1 MLKHTDNFQ
10 KKKDEALE
18 AGFLTD
24 ELVSFY
30 EDLFAFQERNTLSG
44 EEYDFS
50 PFVDS
55 AQLPALK
62 ADSLSFDEKTGGML
76 VKQLLELLDIIEKHH
91 PGINTELI
99 RNAVS
104 ENIDSMVKSAG
115 FLLQHDVDNLSAA
128 ATEMKTGIDEYI
140 FILVNWLKPL
150 LVSMSTP
157 AMENVDTEEW
167 LAPVCP
173 FCGYLADMGKI
184 VESKDSLRLLHCGL
198 CEHEWKFPRLTCA
211 ICENTEKETLGF
223 LNTDDESPYRVDYC
237 DNCKGYIKTVRIPKL
252 QEESRFDLSVENI
265 LTTWLDAS
273 ALDLGYSRP

>member
-30 EDLFAFQERNTLSG
+30 EDLFAFQERNILSG

-55 AQLPALK
+55 AHLPALK
-62 ADSLSFDEKTGGML
+62 ADSLSFDEKTGGIL
-76 VKQLLELLDIIEKHH
+76 VKHLLELLDIIERHH
-91 PGINTELI
+91 PGINTEFI

-150 LVSMSTP
+150 FVSMSTT

-184 VESKDSLRLLHCGL
+184 VESRDS
-198 CEHEWKFPRLTCA
+198 
-211 ICENTEKETLGF
+211 
-223 LNTDDESPYRVDYC
+223 
-237 DNCKGYIKTVRIPKL
+237 VR
-252 QEESRFDLSVENI
+252 R
-265 LTTWLDAS
+265 A
-273 ALDLGYSRP
+273 